1 MAAELRLSDT
11 KVETI
16 MSVSD
21 APFCTCGG
29 ENVQSARTDHWGEGD
44 DAVLYLHYLLK
55 CSLCGRVTEDHRMRY
70 LNAAGAAG
78 ARARY
83 G

>member
-1 MAAELRLSDT
+1 
-11 KVETI
+11 
-16 MSVSD
+16 MSVAD
-21 APFCTCGG
+21 APSCACGG
-29 ENVQSARTDHWGEGD
+29 QNVQSARTDHWGEGD
-44 DAVLYLHYLLK
+44 NVVLYLHYLLK
-55 CSLCGRVTEDHRMRY
+55 CSHCGRLTEDDRMRY